1 MQDPFPAWPSG
12 LRTRVI
18 SPTILSMRRRPSH
31 AARRLRIAVER
42 LPKRTKEAMLR
53 GIDTNRIVV
62 GAYVDPES
70 GGVCPMLAAH
80 RNGGRT
86 SVASFARAWDEYTD
100 ARRPRR
106 ATRREVRCLR
116 DLLLESLDVDPA
128 LERKSIA
135 ELAAQIRAER
145 AQLASCR
152 SEPVE
157 PTEPPEPDAPIR
169 VRRRVPTGERHRGAE
184 LRLRP
189 NWAWL
194 RPARRYDEYKDLL
207 AAAEEQLSEQRAVEV
222 LGESAETLRV
232 S

>member
-1 MQDPFPAWPSG
+1 
-12 LRTRVI
+12 
-18 SPTILSMRRRPSH
+18 MRRRPSH
-31 AARRLRIAVER
+31 AARRLRIAVDR

-53 GIDTNRIVV
+53 GVDTNRIIV
-62 GAYVDPES
+62 GAYVDPDS

-106 ATRREVRCLR
+106 ATRREVRYLR
-116 DLLLESLDVDPA
+116 ALLLESLDVDPV
-128 LERKSIA
+128 LERTSIA

-145 AQLASCR
+145 AQLSGCTDPTA
-152 SEPVE
+152 EPLAQP
-157 PTEPPEPDAPIR
+157 PTEQPATPLVTDLPEPDAPIR
-169 VRRRVPTGERHRGAE
+169 VRRRVPTGERHRAAE

-194 RPARRYDEYKDLL
+194 RPTRRYDEYKDLL
-207 AAAEEQLSEQRAVEV
+207 AAAEEQLSEQRAAE
-222 LGESAETLRV
+222 LFGSKSARPAE
-232 S
+232 

>member
-1 MQDPFPAWPSG
+1 
-12 LRTRVI
+12 
-18 SPTILSMRRRPSH
+18 MRRRPSH
-31 AARRLRIAVER
+31 ATRRLRIAVER
-42 LPKRTKEAMLR
+42 LPRRTKEAMLR

-62 GAYVDPES
+62 GAYVDPDS
-70 GGVCPMLAAH
+70 GGICPMLAAH

-106 ATRREVRCLR
+106 ATRREVRYLR
-116 DLLLESLDVDPA
+116 GLLLDSLEFDPV

-145 AQLASCR
+145 AQLSGCDTDPATPA
-152 SEPVE
+152 EAPL
-157 PTEPPEPDAPIR
+157 TELPEPDEPIR
-169 VRRRVPTGERHRGAE
+169 VRRRLPTGERHRAAE

-207 AAAEEQLSEQRAVEV
+207 AAAEEQLSEQRAAEI
-222 LGESAETLRV
+222 LGEQPAETLRV
-232 S
+232 R